1 MIKAV
6 ALFEC
11 LLATIVLFSCK
22 NNKKIA
28 ETLRKMESKPIEL
41 CVNRLPCYINGIDTC
56 GYIPKGYNHL
66 LVVNIDSAECTSC
79 RISHLYQWY
88 EWFELAEDKNM
99 HFSIILIIQPKS
111 DEAFNI
117 SNKLRRNSQIYK
129 NIPLYLDING
139 SFLKKNFNF
148 SIPPT
153 MQTMLLDNNDSIVYV
168 GNPLINNT
176 IKKDITNIINNKKN
190 EKD

>member
-1 MIKAV
+1 MIKAA

-11 LLATIVLFSCK
+11 LLTITLLLSCK
-22 NNKKIA
+22 DNKQIA
-28 ETLRKMESKPIEL
+28 NTLRKMESKPIEL
-41 CVNRLPCYINGIDTC
+41 CVDRLPCYINGADTC

-79 RISHLYQWY
+79 RISHLYQWH
-88 EWFELAEDKNM
+88 EWFELTEDKNM

-129 NIPLYLDING
+129 NIPLYLDVDG

-153 MQTMLLDNNDSIVYV
+153 MQTLLLDNNDSIVYV

-176 IKKDITNIINNKKN
+176 IKKDITNIINKKN